1 MIRSLKPGK
10 PLKRKTP
17 MPRTGKAP
25 TATAGLLRVAAVQR
39 EARTRKCAVK
49 TCRAEF
55 TPAKPFIKWCSP
67 ACGAAIAMAKLGKQK
82 AAAARADRAETKR
95 KLLAL
100 EPLEYY
106 LKKAER
112 ACNAYIRA
120 RDAGQGCI
128 SCGRH
133 DAEIWNAGHFISVG
147 ANSTLR
153 YDEDN
158 IHLQCA
164 RPCNKDK
171 GGNIVE
177 YRKALLLKIGP
188 ERLARL
194 EGWHAPVKR
203 TVADV
208 LAIEAHYKAKL
219 RALKEQA

>member
-1 MIRSLKPGK
+1 MKRGEIQRTAFARKPASEPKPAKGPKLKKCANKACRTPFLPDPRQPWKDWCCDDCAVTIG
-10 PLKRKTP
+10 LERTAKRRAK
-17 MPRTGKAP
+17 
-25 TATAGLLRVAAVQR
+25 
-39 EARTRKCAVK
+39 EAR
-49 TCRAEF
+49 AE
-55 TPAKPFIKWCSP
+55 K
-67 ACGAAIAMAKLGKQK
+67 
-82 AAAARADRAETKR
+82 RETKL

-133 DAEIWNAGHFISVG
+133 DADVWNAGHYVAVG

-171 GGNIVE
+171 GGNVIE
-177 YRKALLLKIGP
+177 YRKALRIKIGE

-194 EGWHAPVKR
+194 EGWHSPIKR
-203 TVADV
+203 IREDV
-208 LAIEAHYKAKL
+208 QAIEAHFVAKL
-219 RALKEQA
+219 RQLKEQAK

>member
-1 MIRSLKPGK
+1 MLR
-10 PLKRKTP
+10 TP
-17 MPRTGKAP
+17 
-25 TATAGLLRVAAVQR
+25 LLRRKPIGHRDAILKSTPSPRQ
-39 EARTRKCAVK
+39 RKCAVC
-49 TCRAEF
+49 TVPF
-55 TPAKPFIKWCSP
+55 KPQRMGQRVCSP
-67 ACGAAIAMAKLGKQK
+67 LCAAVQGKRETEKQ
-82 AAAARADRAETKR
+82 DRAETKR

-133 DAEIWNAGHFISVG
+133 DADVWNAGHFVSVG

-177 YRKALLLKIGP
+177 YRKALLIKIGA

-194 EGWHAPVKR
+194 EGWHASVKR

-219 RALKEQA
+219 RALKEAA